1 VTETSY
7 QDGSAIGI
15 GDLGVRMK
23 LNAHQGDRLGLAF
36 QGDVRL
42 PTGSVDNLLGLGVV
56 AVRGLGVASA
66 EFGRFTPHVNVG
78 YLFRAYADSLQ
89 NHSLVG
95 AAGFDHMITDGVTL
109 DVDVLAELE
118 LDGSTLRVPPP
129 IDYTEPFTRSVP
141 ATTIPDTPDNRVD
154 ATFGFKWSVPCTNVW
169 SNFCATGAERGV
181 GATIITSA
189 VVPLNNGGLRPGI
202 IWSAGVQYKF

>member
-1 VTETSY
+1 
-7 QDGSAIGI
+7 
-15 GDLGVRMK
+15 
-23 LNAHQGDRLGLAF
+23 
-36 QGDVRL
+36 
-42 PTGSVDNLLGLGVV
+42 
-56 AVRGLGVASA
+56 
-66 EFGRFTPHVNVG
+66 
-78 YLFRAYADSLQ
+78 
-89 NHSLVG
+89 
-95 AAGFDHMITDGVTL
+95 MITDGVTL